1 MINCVGP
8 TEMQLLHQEVLRA
21 VGTLHRGIAS
31 VWKSTP
37 NEFSGD
43 ASRLLIT
50 FGFPYGLERWE
61 PHFTV
66 AKIDL
71 LRSSEVK
78 MLLDEFRVDFISEK
92 MAVCCT
98 DENGLVTQVL
108 AEFALQ
114 GSNDGS
120 EPDKAS

>member
-1 MINCVGP
+1 
-8 TEMQLLHQEVLRA
+8 
-21 VGTLHRGIAS
+21 
-31 VWKSTP
+31 
-37 NEFSGD
+37 
-43 ASRLLIT
+43 
-50 FGFPYGLERWE
+50 
-61 PHFTV
+61 
-66 AKIDL
+66 
-71 LRSSEVK
+71 

-114 GSNDGS
+114 GSNDSS